1 MLLSNLTQWVG
12 SNLSEKEA
20 IKVISDAGFDAYDI
34 SLFKLTRDENYQ
46 FNSPDYVNIAKD
58 LRKYADSLGIVCNQ
72 SHAPFPSSTGK
83 EEEDKVIFEKI
94 VRAMEIASILGAKI
108 IVVHPKQHLIYA
120 EHPDELFEMNVEFYK
135 SLIPYCEKFGIKVA
149 TENMWQWYNGN
160 KVPSDSTCSRAW
172 EFNKYLDAIDSEW
185 IVGCLDIGHV
195 SLMNADIPEFI
206 RQMGNKRLQALHV
219 HDTDYKADKHTA
231 PFMEKIDFIAM
242 CKALAEIDYQG
253 DFTFETDAF
262 YKGKPKELLLATNKY
277 LCEIGRY
284 LIAQIEE
291 AKKQK

>member
-20 IKVISDAGFDAYDI
+20 VKVIADAGFDAYDI
-34 SLFKLTRDENYQ
+34 SLFKLTRDESYQ

-58 LRKYADSLGIVCNQ
+58 LRAYADSLGIVCNQ

-94 VRAMEIASILGAKI
+94 VRAMEVASILGAKI

-149 TENMWQWYNGN
+149 CENMWQWYNGN

-172 EFNKYLDAIDSEW
+172 EFCKYLDAIDSEW

-195 SLMNADIPEFI
+195 SLMNADIPAFI
-206 RQMGNKRLQALHV
+206 KMMGNKRLQALHV
-219 HDTDYKADKHTA
+219 HDTDYKSDKHTL
-231 PFMEKIDFIAM
+231 PFIEKINFNAM
-242 CKALAEIDYQG
+242 CEALAEIDYKG
-253 DFTFETDAF
+253 DLTFEADAF
-262 YKGKPKELLLATNKY
+262 YRGIPAPLYPAATKFM
-277 LCEIGRY
+277 CEVGRH
-284 LIAQIEE
+284 LISLIED
-291 AKKQK
+291 AKQ

>member
-12 SNLSEKEA
+12 NHLPEKEA
-20 IKVISDAGFDAYDI
+20 VRINAEAGFDAYDI
-34 SLFKLTRDENYQ
+34 SLFQLTRDKEYI
-46 FNSPDYVNIAKD
+46 FNRDDYVEVAKD
-58 LRKYADSLGIVCNQ
+58 LRAYADSLGIVCNQ
-72 SHAPFPSSTGK
+72 SHAPFPSSVGK
-83 EEEDKVIFEKI
+83 EEEDKEIFNKI

-108 IVVHPKQHLIYA
+108 IVVHPKQHLIHA

-149 TENMWQWYNGN
+149 CENMWQWYNGN

-172 EFNKYLDAIDSEW
+172 EFNKYIDAIDSEW

-231 PFMEKIDFIAM
+231 PFMEKIDFVAM
-242 CKALAEIDYQG
+242 CKALAEIDYKG
-253 DFTFETDAF
+253 DFTFEADAF
-262 YKGKPKELLLATNKY
+262 YQRKPLELLPATTKY

-284 LIAQIEE
+284 LISVFEE
-291 AKKQK
+291 AKKG